1 MTDVVPNPTTGSTHV
16 YVRQT
21 IQGLSVY
28 NAQLHVNVDRESRI
42 MSVNNQF
49 VPALGGS
56 INAVAPTSS
65 AAAAVA
71 RAAEH
76 LAIALEAT
84 PEILEQASSIDR
96 VTEVDPTGV
105 SLEPI
110 TARLMFLPVRLGTVR
125 LVWNFQIHTADGAH
139 AYDFTVDA
147 DTGTV
152 WTRFDWVASDQYV
165 VYQQPVESPSHTT
178 PAPPG
183 DGRTLQFNPANATA
197 SPWGWHDT
205 NGSSGAEFTIPLGNN
220 VHAYEDRNNSNSP
233 PPASTQ
239 PDCGP
244 NLVCNFG
251 IDLTQAPSQY
261 IPAAVTNLFYW
272 NNIIHD
278 IQYQYGFTE
287 AAGNFQFNNY
297 GRGGFQG
304 DAVIAEVQDGGG
316 TNNANMLTPPDGF
329 PPRMQMYE
337 FTRTNPRRDG
347 DLDNGIIVHEYGHGI
362 SFRLVGGP
370 GNVSCLGNRQQ
381 PGEGLSDWWAL
392 AYTARP
398 GDTGAMGRGIGTY
411 AQGQGPT
418 GPGFRPQRY
427 STDPAVNNY
436 TYESIN
442 GLLIPHGVGSV
453 WAQAAWEM
461 YWALVDQHGFD
472 PNLYNAT
479 GGAGNQRAML
489 YVNEGLQNTA
499 CNPTFLD
506 VRDGILQAA
515 QNNHGGQ
522 DVCLLWNSFAF
533 MGMGTDAVSG
543 GPNSTTP
550 TNGFGVPAACVM
562 NNSEISIADIA
573 VVEGDSSTQMNF
585 TVSLSSPSTQPVSV
599 NYITNDGTAT
609 VANLTATTP
618 MTIPTSGPATP
629 YPSLIGV
636 QTPGS
641 TITKVTAT
649 LHGFGHTFP
658 SDVDVLLVG
667 PTGQS
672 VVLMSDVGGG
682 IDVSNLTLTFDDA
695 GAPLPGT
702 GTLTSGTY
710 RPTNLPPT
718 DVFFSPA
725 PGGPY
730 GSTLS
735 AFNGTDPSGV
745 WRLWVVDDTGI
756 DGGQITGGWSLT
768 FTPAIGP
775 DYVATSGTLTFP
787 PGTTTRTISVPVIGD
802 TAHEVNE
809 WFLMYLNTPVGATI
823 LDPQAKG
830 TIVNDDGPPP
840 PPTPPT
846 TPAMT
851 DVAVDFRA
859 GRGVGALQQRRAV
872 EPVGTPAHVE
882 SEPSRLGRHR
892 WERRPRHRRGPARHR
907 ALDPDEQRDVGA
919 AAPGKRGGHRDRGSG
934 RQRPGGR
941 PHRLPGLRGL
951 GLRQQQHVVAA
962 PLFEPDPHGHRG
974 PRRRRL
980 GRSYPRFPRH
990 RYLGEQPRRV
1000 VAAPRAGRQRP
1011 GDGRPGWQ
1019 RLRGGPDRLPD
1030 LRHLGLLE
1038 QQPQHVVPDAYVER
1052 DADGD
1057 RGHHR

>member
-1 MTDVVPNPTTGSTHV
+1 M
-16 YVRQT
+16 
-21 IQGLSVY
+21 
-28 NAQLHVNVDRESRI
+28 
-42 MSVNNQF
+42 
-49 VPALGGS
+49 
-56 INAVAPTSS
+56 
-65 AAAAVA
+65 
-71 RAAEH
+71 
-76 LAIALEAT
+76 
-84 PEILEQASSIDR
+84 
-96 VTEVDPTGV
+96 
-105 SLEPI
+105 
-110 TARLMFLPVRLGTVR
+110 
-125 LVWNFQIHTADGAH
+125 
-139 AYDFTVDA
+139 
-147 DTGTV
+147 
-152 WTRFDWVASDQYV
+152 
-165 VYQQPVESPSHTT
+165 
-178 PAPPG
+178 
-183 DGRTLQFNPANATA
+183 
-197 SPWGWHDT
+197 
-205 NGSSGAEFTIPLGNN
+205 
-220 VHAYEDRNNSNSP
+220 
-233 PPASTQ
+233 
-239 PDCGP
+239 
-244 NLVCNFG
+244 
-251 IDLTQAPSQY
+251 
-261 IPAAVTNLFYW
+261 
-272 NNIIHD
+272 
-278 IQYQYGFTE
+278 
-287 AAGNFQFNNY
+287 
-297 GRGGFQG
+297 
-304 DAVIAEVQDGGG
+304 
-316 TNNANMLTPPDGF
+316 
-329 PPRMQMYE
+329 
-337 FTRTNPRRDG
+337 
-347 DLDNGIIVHEYGHGI
+347 
-362 SFRLVGGP
+362 
-370 GNVSCLGNRQQ
+370 SCLGNRQQ

-682 IDVSNLTLTFDDA
+682 TDVSNLTLTFDDA

-710 RPTNLPPT
+710 RPTNLSPT

-725 PGGPY
+725 TGGPY

-735 AFNGTDPSGV
+735 GLQRNRPE
-745 WRLWVVDDTGI
+745 WRLAA
-756 DGGQITGGWSLT
+756 L
-768 FTPAIGP
+768 
-775 DYVATSGTLTFP
+775 
-787 PGTTTRTISVPVIGD
+787 
-802 TAHEVNE
+802 
-809 WFLMYLNTPVGATI
+809 
-823 LDPQAKG
+823 
-830 TIVNDDGPPP
+830 
-840 PPTPPT
+840 
-846 TPAMT
+846 
-851 DVAVDFRA
+851 
-859 GRGVGALQQRRAV
+859 GR
-872 EPVGTPAHVE
+872 
-882 SEPSRLGRHR
+882 GRHR
-892 WERRPRHRRGPARHR
+892 HRRRPDHGRLESHLHAGHRAGLRGDLRNADVPAGHHDPHDQRPRHRRHR
-907 ALDPDEQRDVGA
+907 ARSERVVPDVSE
-919 AAPGKRGGHRDRGSG
+919 H
-934 RQRPGGR
+934 PGGR
-941 PHRLPGLRGL
+941 HDSRPTG
-951 GLRQQQHVVAA
+951 Q
-962 PLFEPDPHGHRG
+962 GH
-974 PRRRRL
+974 
-980 GRSYPRFPRH
+980 
-990 RYLGEQPRRV
+990 
-1000 VAAPRAGRQRP
+1000 
-1011 GDGRPGWQ
+1011 
-1019 RLRGGPDRLPD
+1019 DR
-1030 LRHLGLLE
+1030 E
-1038 QQPQHVVPDAYVER
+1038 
-1052 DADGD
+1052 
-1057 RGHHR
+1057 